1 MKRNSQNSV
10 TLGLS
15 VLALVAS
22 AWMAR
27 SDSLFPLKE
36 ANKALKGS
44 KSSTV
49 ASLFTDARAHNVD
62 DILFVTISESTTA
75 QSSANTKFSQDE
87 NASLFGG
94 SGLFKTIFNG
104 LTLSANQS
112 RGGNGAGQTTRSG
125 SLVTALSVLVKEV
138 LPNGTLRIEGS
149 RNVLINTENQRVV
162 FSGLVRPED
171 ITRENTIPSTLVAEA
186 SIRYDG
192 KGIIGSTQQPG
203 ILTRIFRYLF

>member
-1 MKRNSQNSV
+1 MKRNSRNSV

-27 SDSLFPLKE
+27 SDSLFPLDE
-36 ANKALKGS
+36 ANKALQGS

-49 ASLFTDARAHNVD
+49 ASLFTDARAHSVD
-62 DILFVTISESTTA
+62 DILFVTISENTTA
-75 QSSANTKFSQDE
+75 QSTANTKFSQDE

-94 SGLFKTIFNG
+94 SGLFKSVFNS

-125 SLVTALSVLVKEV
+125 TLVTALSVLVKEV

-149 RNVLINTENQRVV
+149 RNVLINNENQRVV
-162 FSGLVRPED
+162 FSGLIRPED
-171 ITRENTIPSTLVAEA
+171 ISRDNTIPSTLVADA

-192 KGIIGSTQQPG
+192 KGLIGSTQKPG

>member
-1 MKRNSQNSV
+1 MKRNSRNSV

-27 SDSLFPLKE
+27 SDSLFPLDE
-36 ANKALKGS
+36 ANKALQGS

-49 ASLFTDARAHNVD
+49 ASLFTDARAHSVD
-62 DILFVTISESTTA
+62 DILFVTISENTTA
-75 QSSANTKFSQDE
+75 QSTANTKFSQDE

-94 SGLFKTIFNG
+94 SGLFKSVFNS

-125 SLVTALSVLVKEV
+125 TLVTALSVLVKEV

-149 RNVLINTENQRVV
+149 RNVLINNENQRVV
-162 FSGLVRPED
+162 FSGLIRPED
-171 ITRENTIPSTLVAEA
+171 ISHDNTIPSTLVADA

-192 KGIIGSTQQPG
+192 KGLIGSTQKPG

>member
-1 MKRNSQNSV
+1 MKNRV
-10 TLGLS
+10 TFGLS
-15 VLALVAS
+15 VIALTAS

-36 ANKALKGS
+36 ANNALKGS

-49 ASLFTDARAHNVD
+49 ASLFTDARAHNAG
-62 DILFVTISESTTA
+62 DILFVTITESTTA

-112 RGGNGAGQTTRSG
+112 RGGNGSGQTTRSG
-125 SLVTALSVLVKEV
+125 SLVTALSVTVKEV
-138 LPNGTLRIEGS
+138 LPNGTLRIEGA
-149 RNVLINTENQRVV
+149 RNVFINSENQRVV

-171 ITRENTIPSTLVAEA
+171 ITRDNTIPSTLVADA

-192 KGIIGSTQQPG
+192 KGIVGGTQKPG